1 MVQTSNAAI
10 LLTMIAIVAGC
21 SGTRPS
27 SGTAPLENAGA
38 GESAENRPMPPIAAK
53 RPRSIVIHGDERIDP
68 YAWLQER
75 DAPEVIAHLEAEN
88 AYAEQMTSSLAGLRE
103 TLYQEI
109 LGRIDQTETSVPVQ
123 RGDYFY
129 YSRTEEGKQYP
140 IHCRKKGSLDAEET
154 VILDLNQLAEGHD
167 FLGLGAFEVSN
178 DGNLLAYSVDTT
190 GFREYTLH
198 VLDLRTGTLG
208 VERIPRVKTVAWAAD
223 NRTLFYTVDDHAKR
237 PYRLYRHVVGSDA
250 GNDALLL
257 EETDERFRLSVWL
270 SRSKQY
276 LFVHASSYTTSEAH
290 YLAADTPN
298 GSFQR
303 MAPRRQGHE
312 YYPDHRGDRFYIRTN
327 DRGPNFRIVS
337 APVATPDEAHW
348 EQLIAH
354 RDEVMLSSFA
364 VFDRYYV
371 IHEREGGLPHLR
383 LGGIGDTGALD
394 SESHRIALPEPVY
407 TVSADENPEMHT
419 GVYRFQYE
427 SLTTP
432 SSVFAYHVQAR
443 RLELLKETPVLGGYD
458 RTAYRSERI
467 HAKAADGTPIPIS
480 LVYRNDI
487 PRNAGG
493 PLLLQGYGAYGI
505 TYPVGFSPARVSLL
519 DRGVIVAIAHVRGGG
534 EMGRRWHDAGRM
546 FAKRNTFTDFIAA
559 AEHLIAEGYT
569 TRDTLAAFGRSA
581 GGLLMGAVTNMRPDL
596 FKAILTQVPFVDVLN
611 TMLDE
616 SLPLTVGEFEEWGNP
631 KVPEQ
636 YHYIKSYGPY
646 TNIADRAHPSIL
658 VTTAYHDSQVMYWE
672 PAKYVAR
679 LREHN
684 TGKNPVLFR
693 INMEGGHGGSSGR
706 YDQIR
711 ETAFDY
717 AFLLDQLGIRE

>member
-10 LLTMIAIVAGC
+10 LLAMIAVVAGC
-21 SGTRPS
+21 SGTRPL
-27 SGTAPLENAGA
+27 SGTTPVENAGA
-38 GESAENRPMPPIAAK
+38 GENAEDRPMPPIAAK
-53 RPRSIVIHGDERIDP
+53 KPKSIVIHGDERIDP
-68 YAWLQER
+68 YAWMQER

-88 AYAEQMTSSLAGLRE
+88 AYAEEMTSSLAGLRE

-109 LGRIDQTETSVPVQ
+109 LGRIDQAETSVPVQ

-140 IHCRKKGSLDAEET
+140 IHCRKKGSLDAEEA
-154 VILDLNQLAEGHD
+154 VILDLNVLAEGHD

-223 NRTLFYTVDDHAKR
+223 DRTLFYTVDDHAKR

-250 GNDALLL
+250 SNDTLLL
-257 EETDERFRLSVWL
+257 EEADERFRLSVWL

-276 LFVHASSYTTSEAH
+276 LFAHASSHTTSETH
-290 YLAADTPN
+290 YLAADAPD

-337 APVATPDEAHW
+337 APVGTPDETHW
-348 EQLIAH
+348 EQLVAH

-364 VFDRYYV
+364 AFDGHYV
-371 IHEREGGLPHLR
+371 MHEREGGLPHIR
-383 LGGIGDTGALD
+383 IGGIRNTGVLD
-394 SESHRIALPEPVY
+394 SKSHRIALPEPVY

-419 GVYRFQYE
+419 DVYRFQYE

-432 SSVFAYHVQAR
+432 SSVFAYHVRER

-458 RTAYRSERI
+458 RTAYGAERI
-467 HAKAADGTPIPIS
+467 HAKAADGTAIPIS
-480 LVYRNDI
+480 LVYRKDT

-493 PLLLQGYGAYGI
+493 PLLLQGYGAYGMS
-505 TYPVGFSPARVSLL
+505 YPVGFSPARVSLL
-519 DRGVIVAIAHVRGGG
+519 DRGVIVAIAHIRGGG
-534 EMGRRWHDAGRM
+534 EMGTRWHDAGRM

-631 KVPEQ
+631 KIPEQ

-646 TNIADRAHPSIL
+646 TNIADRAYPSIL